1 MPRFSDREKE
11 IIVKKL
17 FSEGERLFTL
27 HGIKKVTVD
36 DLVKAVGIAKGSFY
50 AFYTS
55 KEHLYMDI
63 LGGLQKRV
71 WEDMSG
77 FLEANRSLPPKE
89 LTEQVILWSLR
100 QLKKYPL
107 LSQQTGETTD
117 YLFRKLPSELMEAH
131 TREDEKEIEK
141 LQEYGVRFKCKIEL
155 AVRVFQALVITFLNL
170 QNEKSTDAM
179 AVMEILV
186 KGAVN
191 ETVGE
196 DHD

>member
-11 IIVKKL
+11 IIAEKL

-36 DLVKAVGIAKGSFY
+36 DLVKAAGIAKGSFY

-63 LGGLQKRV
+63 LGRLQKKV
-71 WEDMSG
+71 WEDMSV
-77 FLEANRSLPPKE
+77 FLEENRSLPPKE
-89 LTEQVILWSLR
+89 LTKQVILWSLR

-107 LSQQTGETTD
+107 LSLQNGETTD
-117 YLFRKLPSELMEAH
+117 YLFRKLPQEVMAAH
-131 TREDEKEIEK
+131 TREDEKELEK
-141 LQEYGVRFKCKIEL
+141 LQEYGVRFKCGTEL
-155 AVRVFQALVITFLNL
+155 ATQVFQALVITFFNL
-170 QNEKSTDAM
+170 QNEKNADAM
-179 AVMEILV
+179 AVMEILI

-191 ETVGE
+191 ELVGE